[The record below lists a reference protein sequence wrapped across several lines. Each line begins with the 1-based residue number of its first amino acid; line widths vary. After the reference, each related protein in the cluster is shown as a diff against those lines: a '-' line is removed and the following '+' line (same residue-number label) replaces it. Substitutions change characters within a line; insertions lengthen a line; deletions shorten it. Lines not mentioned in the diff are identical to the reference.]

1 MQPARFS
8 NQVDRVDQL
17 ALQQLASE
25 LLDDSPDLPMPSAP
39 DVLAASAVASDH
51 QLASAELILS
61 LKDIVSDGNGDVVLL
76 DDAGLTRLAIA
87 TDAPVVT
94 EGISLS
100 HTVATGEDVSGFA
113 YVTFATGLT
122 LYYPEGL
129 ELAVLPHG

>member
-17 ALQQLASE
+17 ALQQLASD
-25 LLDDSPDLPMPSAP
+25 LLDDSPDLPMPATF
-39 DVLAASAVASDH
+39 AAAAVTSHH
-51 QLASAELILS
+51 QPGFAELILS
-61 LKDIVSDGNGDVVLL
+61 LEDIVSDGNGDVVLL

>member
-17 ALQQLASE
+17 ALQQLAND
-25 LLDDSPDLPMPSAP
+25 LLDETPDLPMPATF
-39 DVLAASAVASDH
+39 AAAAVTSDH
-51 QLASAELILS
+51 QPGSAELILS
-61 LKDIVSDGNGDVVLL
+61 LEDIVSDGNGDVVLL

>member
-17 ALQQLASE
+17 ALQQLASD
-25 LLDDSPDLPMPSAP
+25 LLDDSPDLPMPATF
-39 DVLAASAVASDH
+39 AAAAETSDH
-51 QLASAELILS
+51 QPGSGELILS
-61 LKDIVSDGNGDVVLL
+61 LEDIVSDRNGDVVLL

>member
-8 NQVDRVDQL
+8 NHVDRVDQL
-17 ALQQLASE
+17 ALQQLASA
-25 LLDDSPDLPMPSAP
+25 LLDDSPDLPMPATF
-39 DVLAASAVASDH
+39 AAAAVTSH
-51 QLASAELILS
+51 PQPGSGELILS
-61 LKDIVSDGNGDVVLL
+61 LEDIVSDGNGDVVLL

-87 TDAPVVT
+87 TDASVVT

>member
-8 NQVDRVDQL
+8 ERTEQL
-17 ALQQLASE
+17 ALRQLARE
-25 LLDDSPDLPMPSAP
+25 PLLDDRSDLPMSRAAAAF
-39 DVLAASAVASDH
+39 AASAVPKDH
-51 QLASAELILS
+51 KVGSAELLLS
-61 LKDIVSDGNGDVVLL
+61 LDDIVSDGNGDAVLL

-87 TDAPVVT
+87 TNASVVT
-94 EGISLS
+94 GGVALG

-122 LYYPEGL
+122 LYYPDSM